1 MRQQQSNG
9 LWIIFFLL
17 TIVIL
22 SGAWLYTN
30 WQSSL
35 NVLPPGMR
43 INDVPMGG
51 MTRNQALNVI
61 AQAYTT
67 PISVAYQS
75 EVTTLLPEM
84 VDLSLDMEATAE
96 NLDEAL
102 VERTQAKS
110 FIFYALNR
118 LLQQEAESQDVNAVV
133 TYSRERVDAFLRR
146 TAQKYDH
153 PPQRPVALPEAGTFR
168 PAREGTTLDIEASRP
183 LLVEAILA
191 AVPSERAVQLVVET
205 EPAPEA
211 SISLLRDALN
221 GALGEFTGVAGI
233 FVKDLQSGQELCLNC
248 EVAFAGLSTLKIA
261 IALDLYRTLDAPPD
275 LQMTQ
280 LISSTLTESNNASA
294 NLLLAE
300 IQAGNPYS
308 GALHATEFL
317 QSVGLRSTFMVAPYD
332 LKDNVAPPDFVTP
345 ANART
350 DLSTDPDPYIQTT
363 PMEMGM
369 LLEGVYQCANGGGF
383 LRLLYPQEITPG
395 ECQDVLRWMRQNQV
409 NSLLG
414 EGMPE
419 GTESAH
425 KHGWAGDTHADIAVV
440 YTDNDDF
447 VISVYLYAPE
457 WLTWEESV
465 ATFANIG
472 QLTYRFFQG
481 AE

>member
-1 MRQQQSNG
+1 MRQRQSNG

-17 TIVIL
+17 TIAIL

-35 NVLPPGMR
+35 NVLPPGMH

-75 EVTTLLPEM
+75 EVTILLPEM

-102 VERTQAKS
+102 AERAQAKS

-118 LLQQEAESQDVNAVV
+118 LLQQEAEGQDVNAVV

-168 PAREGTTLDIEASRP
+168 PAREGTTLDVDASRP

-221 GALGEFTGVAGI
+221 GALAEFTGVAGI
-233 FVKDLQSGQELCLNC
+233 FVKDLQSGQELCINC
-248 EVAFAGLSTLKIA
+248 KVAFAGLSTLKIA
-261 IALDLYRTLDAPPD
+261 IAMDLYRTLDDPPN

-280 LISSTLTESNNASA
+280 LISATLTESNNASA
-294 NLLLAE
+294 NLLLSE

-308 GALHATEFL
+308 GALHVTEFL
-317 QSVGLRSTFMVAPYD
+317 QSVGLRSTFLAAPYD
-332 LKDNVAPPDFVTP
+332 LKDNVEPPNLVTP
-345 ANART
+345 ANSRA
-350 DLSTDPDPYIQTT
+350 DISTNPDPYLQTT
-363 PMEMGM
+363 PMEMAM
-369 LLEGVYQCANGGGF
+369 LLEGVYQCSNGGGF
-383 LRLLYPQEITPG
+383 LRLLYPQEITPA
-395 ECQDVLRWMRQNQV
+395 ECQDVLGWMKQNQV

-414 EGMPE
+414 AGMPE
-419 GTESAH
+419 GVESAH
-425 KHGWAGDTHADIAVV
+425 KHGWAGDTHADVALV
-440 YTDNDDF
+440 YTDEEDF
-447 VISVYLYAPE
+447 VLSVYLYAPE
-457 WLTWEESV
+457 WLTWEESA

-472 QLTYRFFQG
+472 QMTYQFFHG